1 MVGLV
6 RKTEKKYY
14 KLVKELKDR
23 IKEAIREVKEAKT
36 PTIQTGWF
44 GLFEFATIFRCILL

>member
-36 PTIQTGWF
+36 PTIQTG
-44 GLFEFATIFRCILL
+44 